1 MGIRLFFSKHHAEIK
16 KHSFRVALIF
26 VIVTVLQG
34 AGKGADAL
42 AYWMACSTPIWL
54 GCAAFYVAAVRA
66 NK

>member
-42 AYWMACSTPIWL
+42 AYWMA
-54 GCAAFYVAAVRA
+54 F
-66 NK
+66 